1 MQTTY
6 RSTYCNNVDK
16 SMEGQIVRVAGW
28 VSTIRDHGGITFIDL
43 RDQTGIV
50 QIVVEDDSKLAHVTR
65 EAVIS
70 VTGKVTSRGENNI
83 NPKLHTG
90 EIEIVTQDLLLLGP
104 VTQPLPFEI
113 DESKKIREDVRTKY
127 RFLDLRNPEVY
138 NNILYRS
145 KINSYLRN
153 YMENLG
159 FVEIATPILT
169 ADSPEGARAF
179 LVPARQHP
187 GKFYALPQ
195 APQMFKQLLMVGGF
209 DRYFQIAPCFRDED
223 ARADRAA
230 GEFYQLDMEMS
241 FATQE
246 DMFELGE
253 KVFYDLFKTFGK
265 KEVSKAPFRRIPFNE
280 SMERFGTDKPDLRN
294 PLEVE
299 NVSEIFANTGFNAFK
314 GSTVKAIAVHN
325 IAGKPRSFYD
335 GLTEKMVD
343 AGSKGLAWI
352 KVEANNEF
360 NSPIAKFLTEQ
371 EKAELIKALEVREG
385 SSIFLIA
392 NKPKTATKLSGILRN
407 LLGEELGLCDPNKFE
422 FCWITDFPMYELDEE
437 GNLQFCHNPFNKPNK
452 SCDDLTKENAL
463 ELYANQFDLVC
474 NGIELLSG
482 AERNHDAKTMLKLM
496 EIVGLTEEH
505 CKDRF
510 GALYNAFQYG
520 APPHAGMAL
529 GIDRSIMLM
538 LDEPNVREVIA
549 FPLNKSAYDPLM
561 NAPSVVSDKQLEEL
575 SIKIDIK
582 NNK

>member
-1 MQTTY
+1 MQTTF
-6 RSTYCNNVDK
+6 RSQYCNEVTREF
-16 SMEGQIVRVAGW
+16 EGKTVKVAGW

-50 QIVVEDDSKLAHVTR
+50 QVVVEDDSKIKGVTR
-65 EAVIS
+65 ECVIS
-70 VTGKVTSRGENNI
+70 VEGRVSFRGEENI
-83 NPKLHTG
+83 NPKLNTG
-90 EIEIVTQDLLLLGP
+90 EIEIVADKVDLLGP
-104 VTQPLPFEI
+104 VTQPLPFEVE
-113 DESKKIREDVRTKY
+113 DSKRIREDVRTKF
-127 RFLDLRNPEVY
+127 RFLDMRNPEVF
-138 NNILYRS
+138 NNILLRS
-145 KINSYLRN
+145 KINSWMRAK
-153 YMENLG
+153 MESLG

-169 ADSPEGARAF
+169 SDSPEGARAF

-253 KVFYDLFKTFGK
+253 IVYYELFKTFGK
-265 KEVSKAPFRRIPFNE
+265 KEVSEAPFRRIPFRE
-280 SMERFGTDKPDLRN
+280 SMERYGTDKPDLRN
-294 PLEVE
+294 PLEVV
-299 NVSEIFANTGFNAFK
+299 NVTETFANTGFNAFK
-314 GSTVKAIAVHN
+314 NSTVKAIAVHD

-335 GLTEKMVD
+335 NLTNKMIE

-352 KVEANNEF
+352 KIEAGNEF
-360 NSPIAKFLTEQ
+360 VSPIAKFLTDE
-371 EKAELIKALEVREG
+371 EKASLLKKTGAREG
-385 SSIFLIA
+385 SSIFLLA
-392 NKPKTATKLSGILRN
+392 GKPEPTTKLSGILRN
-407 LLGEELGLCDPNKFE
+407 LLGEELNLCDPNKFE
-422 FCWITDFPMYELDEE
+422 FCWITDFPMFELDDE
-437 GNLQFCHNPFNKPNK
+437 GQIQFCHNPFNKPNM
-452 SCDDLTKENAL
+452 SCENLTKENAL
-463 ELYANQFDLVC
+463 KLSANQFDLVC
-474 NGIELLSG
+474 NGVELVSG

-496 EIVGLTEEH
+496 EIVGLSE
-505 CKDRF
+505 KDCIEKF

-529 GIDRSIMLM
+529 GIDRSIMLI

-561 NAPSVVSDKQLEEL
+561 NAPSTVTEKQLREL
-575 SIKIDIK
+575 NIKIDIRDK
-582 NNK
+582 

>member
-1 MQTTY
+1 MQTTF
-6 RSTYCNNVDK
+6 RTQYCNDVNA
-16 SMEGQIVRVAGW
+16 SFEGKTVKVAGW

-50 QIVVEDDSKLAHVTR
+50 QIVVEDDSKLKGVTR
-65 EAVIS
+65 ESVIS
-70 VTGKVTSRGENNI
+70 AEGRVVSRGEGNI
-83 NPKLHTG
+83 NPKLATG
-90 EIEIVTQDLLLLGP
+90 EIEIVADTVTLLGP
-104 VTQPLPFEI
+104 VSQPLPFEV
-113 DESKKIREDVRTKY
+113 DESKKIREDVRTKF

-138 NNILYRS
+138 SNILFRS
-145 KINSYLRN
+145 KVNAWIRTKMQS
-153 YMENLG
+153 LG

-241 FATQE
+241 FATQD
-246 DMFELGE
+246 DMFELGNE
-253 KVFYDLFKTFGK
+253 VFYELFTTFGK
-265 KEVSKAPFRRIPFNE
+265 KAVSPAPFKRIPFKE
-280 SMERFGTDKPDLRN
+280 SMERYGTDKPDLRN
-294 PLEVE
+294 PLEIV
-299 NVSEIFANTGFNAFK
+299 NVTEVFANTGFNAFK
-314 GSTVKAIAVHN
+314 NSTVKAIAVHD

-335 GLTEKMVD
+335 NLTTKMIEL
-343 AGSKGLAWI
+343 GSKGLAWI
-352 KVEANNEF
+352 KVEADGVF
-360 NSPIAKFLTEQ
+360 NSPIAKFLTDEEQ
-371 EKAELIKALEVREG
+371 NALRTKLSAREG
-385 SSIFLIA
+385 TSIFLLA
-392 NKPKTATKLSGILRN
+392 GKPAPTTRLAGFLRN
-407 LLGEELGLCDPNKFE
+407 LLGEELNLCDANKFE
-422 FCWITDFPMYELDEE
+422 FCWITDFPMYELDDE
-437 GNLQFCHNPFNKPNK
+437 GVIQFCHNPFNKPNM
-452 SCDDLTKENAL
+452 SCEHLTKENAL
-463 ELYANQFDLVC
+463 ELTANQFDLVC

-482 AERNHDAKTMLKLM
+482 AERNHDASVMLKLM
-496 EIVGLTEEH
+496 EIVGLSE
-505 CKDRF
+505 KDCVEKF

-561 NAPSVVSDKQLEEL
+561 NAPSTVSDKQLKEL
-575 SIKIDIK
+575 SIKVDIK
-582 NNK
+582 DNK

>member
-6 RSTYCNNVDK
+6 RSQYCNDVTA
-16 SMEGQIVRVAGW
+16 SFEGKIVKVCGW

-43 RDQTGIV
+43 RDQSGIV
-50 QIVVEDDSKLAHVTR
+50 QIVVEDDSKLKGVTR
-65 EAVIS
+65 ESVIS
-70 VTGKVTSRGENNI
+70 VEGKVVSRGEGNI
-83 NPKLHTG
+83 NPKLATG
-90 EIEIVTQDLLLLGP
+90 AIEIVADSVTLLGP
-104 VTQPLPFEI
+104 VTQPLPFEV
-113 DESKKIREDVRTKY
+113 DESKKIREDVRTKF
-127 RFLDLRNPEVY
+127 RFLDLRNPDVF
-138 NNILYRS
+138 NNILFRS
-145 KINSYLRN
+145 KVNSWMRAK
-153 YMENLG
+153 MESLG

-246 DMFELGE
+246 DMFELGDS
-253 KVFYDLFKTFGK
+253 VFYELFKTFGK
-265 KEVSKAPFRRIPFNE
+265 KEVSQAPFRRIPFKE

-294 PLEVE
+294 PLEVV
-299 NVSEIFANTGFNAFK
+299 NVTDVFANTGFNAFK
-314 GSTVKAIAVHN
+314 NSTVKAIAVHD

-335 GLTEKMVD
+335 GLTNKMIE

-352 KVEANNEF
+352 KVEENNEF
-360 NSPIAKFLTEQ
+360 NSPIAKFLTDE
-371 EKAELIKALEVREG
+371 EKAQLIEKMGVREG
-385 SSIFLIA
+385 SSIFLLA
-392 NKPKTATKLSGILRN
+392 GKPALTTKLSGILRN
-407 LLGEELGLCDPNKFE
+407 LLGDELELCDPNKFE
-422 FCWITDFPMYELDEE
+422 FCWITDFPMFDLDDE
-437 GNLQFCHNPFNKPNK
+437 GEIQFCHNPFNKPNM
-452 SCDDLTKENAL
+452 SCENLTKENAL
-463 ELYANQFDLVC
+463 ELTANQFDLVC

-482 AERNHDAKTMLKLM
+482 AERNNDASVMLKLM
-496 EIVGLTEEH
+496 QIVGLSEED
-505 CKDRF
+505 CLDRF

-561 NAPSVVSDKQLEEL
+561 NAPSVVSDKQLREL
-575 SIKIDIK
+575 SIKVDIK
-582 NNK
+582 ENK